1 MLHVSINIHCPIEHF
16 LCLCVFVC
24 VCVCVC
30 VFMLYEVYVMY
41 PPTQVIV
48 HMYVHVVNDATN
60 GMFI

>member
-16 LCLCVFVC
+16 LCLCV
-24 VCVCVC
+24 C
-30 VFMLYEVYVMY
+30 VFMLYEVYISHVMY